1 MTEAPGGPPHE
12 GADAIGDGA
21 QPLCGQR
28 RGKAGEV
35 KLKCCGQKPVL
46 GRTVGGAIPQ
56 QLAHLHGAVPRIP
69 APEAGE
75 RARRRVG
82 HVGRLERGEQ
92 PLGQRVKIRVA
103 AKTGP
108 VHGRHRVVKRGL
120 QRRPASITARAGR
133 ARATLACAS
142 ARPARKDR

>member
-1 MTEAPGGPPHE
+1 M
-12 GADAIGDGA
+12 
-21 QPLCGQR
+21 
-28 RGKAGEV
+28 
-35 KLKCCGQKPVL
+35 KLKCCGQKPFL

-108 VHGRHRVVKRGL
+108 VNGRHRVVKRGL
-120 QRRPASITARAGR
+120 QAAGLDHGEGGQGAGNLGLRLGQTGQEGQVGPDATGRRQRPQRPPVG
-133 ARATLACAS
+133 TL
-142 ARPARKDR
+142 P